1 MVVDGLVF
9 PTVRRVE
16 GIRGVRML
24 ELNRI
29 IGDVAIGFE
38 ISKTHEGGRIERRVD
53 GGRDEVGGSRDRS
66 RALALAVLY
75 V

>member
-16 GIRGVRML
+16 GIRVVRML
-24 ELNRI
+24 ELNRV
-29 IGDVAIGFE
+29 IGDVTIGFE
-38 ISKTHEGGRIERRVD
+38 ISKTHEGGDIEQRVE
-53 GGRDEVGGSRDRS
+53 GGRDEVSGNRDRS

>member
-1 MVVDGLVF
+1 
-9 PTVRRVE
+9 
-16 GIRGVRML
+16 ML

-29 IGDVAIGFE
+29 ISDAETGVR
-38 ISKTHEGGRIERRVD
+38 ISKTHEGGGIEQRVD
-53 GGRDEVGGSRDRS
+53 GGRDEVGGNGDYP